1 MASTLAASPPPPPP
15 MSKQRSNVRVQC
27 HTWDARTGAFTL
39 SGKTFSVNAIHWTLG
54 QGLSLYLAKHF
65 CQCQCHT
72 WGGGFYFIWQKLHFI
87 WQNIFAN
94 FNITH
99 GVEAFTL
106 SGKNSFVN
114 VTHGTPGLLLY
125 LAKKIVNVNVTH
137 MGWELYFI
145 WQNIFIVNDDFVCC
159 FCLLRAL

>member
-39 SGKTFSVNAIHWTLG
+39 SGKLFSVNGTLG

-114 VTHGTPGLLLY
+114 V
-125 LAKKIVNVNVTH
+125 NVTH

-145 WQNIFIVNDDFVCC
+145 WQNIFIVNDDSIVAFVCC
-159 FCLLRAL
+159 VHCVSCPELH